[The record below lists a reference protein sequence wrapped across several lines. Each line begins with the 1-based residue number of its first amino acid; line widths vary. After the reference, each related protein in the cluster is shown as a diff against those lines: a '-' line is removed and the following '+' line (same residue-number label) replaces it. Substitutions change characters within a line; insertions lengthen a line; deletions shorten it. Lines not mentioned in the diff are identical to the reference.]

1 MMNSMLLIVENESTI
16 FMTKKKK
23 KKEKKLAGVNKPTSD
38 NILAHFS
45 TPRVHLMTE
54 TTANT

>member
-1 MMNSMLLIVENESTI
+1 MNSMLLIVENGSTI

-23 KKEKKLAGVNKPTSD
+23 EKELARVNKPTSD

-54 TTANT
+54 TTANI

>member
-1 MMNSMLLIVENESTI
+1 
-16 FMTKKKK
+16 MTKKKK
-23 KKEKKLAGVNKPTSD
+23 EKELARVNKPTSD

-54 TTANT
+54 TTANI